1 LISFLGQKLPSSTS
15 STLFTPLEDFAWDQG
30 AYNSPL
36 ITIYIDLEGVGTVKD
51 GVSVNFTKSSF
62 DVKVLNLNG
71 KNYRL
76 FKENLEKDIIP
87 GNCNYIYI
95 HIEMRILEL

>member
-1 LISFLGQKLPSSTS
+1 MQQKPLSSTS
-15 STLFTPLEDFAWDQG
+15 NILYTPLENFDWDQG
-30 AYNSPL
+30 PYNSPL

-76 FKENLEKDIIP
+76 FKENLEKDIVP
-87 GNCNYIYI
+87 GLVNI
-95 HIEMRILEL
+95 